1 MDETTGPPLEGWLRG
16 EEDAVRAMFAARYP
30 GAVRLGVVS
39 GLSLPEAQD
48 CAQEAFIQAF
58 ERRAQLRDP
67 QAFPL
72 WFHRIVTR
80 HILDALAAP
89 RRQREASLDD
99 MPALAWEPAT
109 GRAPDELAELA
120 QDRDEVWAWVRA
132 LPSQYRVPLAL
143 RYLGGFSVR
152 EVATMLDVREG
163 TLRVTLHRA
172 IQHLRQRLASQLPR
186 QHAPTRP

>member
-1 MDETTGPPLEGWLRG
+1 MEGWLRG
-16 EEDAVRAMFAARYP
+16 DEGAVRAMFGSRYP
-30 GAVRLGVVS
+30 GAVRLAVVS

-99 MPALAWEPAT
+99 MPRLAWEPAAGDT
-109 GRAPDELAELA
+109 PDELAEVA
-120 QDRDEVWAWVRA
+120 QERDAVWAWVRS
-132 LPSQYRVPLAL
+132 LPPQYRVPLAL
-143 RYLGGFSVR
+143 RYFGGFSVR
-152 EVATMLDVREG
+152 EVAEMLDVREG

-172 IQHLRQRLASQLPR
+172 IQQLRQRIASHSPR
-186 QHAPTRP
+186 EHAPSRP

>member
-1 MDETTGPPLEGWLRG
+1 MDETTGPPMEGWLRG
-16 EEDAVRAMFAARYP
+16 EEGAVRAMFAARYP
-30 GAVRLGVVS
+30 GAVRLAVVS

-80 HILDALAAP
+80 HILDALAST

-99 MPALAWEPAT
+99 LAGMGWEPAPGAT
-109 GRAPDELAELA
+109 PDELAELA
-120 QDRDEVWAWVRA
+120 LQRDEVWAWVRE
-132 LPSQYRVPLAL
+132 LPPQYRVPLAL
-143 RYLGGFSVR
+143 RYFGGFSVA
-152 EVATMLDVREG
+152 EVAALLGMREG

-172 IQHLRQRLASQLPR
+172 IQQLRERLASQPPLDYAR
-186 QHAPTRP
+186 SRP